1 MELSDLISRSPRWVR
16 QASPKARDL
25 ARAALNTL
33 FPPRCAVGNTE
44 GQFLHDTCEDKLP
57 RLNKPYCSLCANP
70 GTPRVCSWCAA
81 TAPAFDAISA
91 PYLMEGPVTD
101 LVHGLKYENLR
112 ASAPE
117 LGRLLA
123 GHLKPQARAA
133 DLLIPVPLHGRRER
147 ERGYNQ
153 SALLAREV
161 GGSTG
166 IPVVDEALERTK
178 NTPPQVSIA
187 GHEDR
192 RQNIEGAF
200 ECLGGVE
207 DRRVLLIDDV
217 VTTGS
222 TMDAC
227 AKALKEA
234 GATRVWGLAL
244 ARQA

>member
-1 MELSDLISRSPRWVR
+1 MV
-16 QASPKARDL
+16 
-25 ARAALNTL
+25 
-33 FPPRCAVGNTE
+33 CNTE
-44 GQFLHDTCEDKLP
+44 GRFVHPSCEAGLP

-81 TAPAFDAISA
+81 TAPAFDAIAA

-101 LVHGLKYENLR
+101 LVYCLKYENLR
-112 ASAPE
+112 ASSPE
-117 LGRLLA
+117 LGRLMA
-123 GHLKPQARAA
+123 GHLRPQTSTAE
-133 DLLIPVPLHGRRER
+133 LLVPVPLHSRRER

-153 SALLAREV
+153 SALLARELRKR
-161 GGSTG
+161 TG
-166 IPVVDEALERTK
+166 VPVADRALRRTK
-178 NTPPQVSIA
+178 DTPPQVSIA

-192 RQNIEGAF
+192 RRNIDGAF
-200 ECLGGVE
+200 ECDAVE
-207 DRRVLLIDDV
+207 GRRVLLIDDV

-234 GATRVWGLAL
+234 GATRVWAL